1 MNKLDTTQH
10 GFLLFNIND
19 MLISIIRDIFSIK
32 HIDKIKLW
40 SHSRAVR
47 FVNKL
52 QLDLIRVNMI
62 TETLLALE

>member
-1 MNKLDTTQH
+1 MRHYTAWIFVIQYQRYVD
-10 GFLLFNIND
+10 
-19 MLISIIRDIFSIK
+19 IIRDIFSIK
-32 HIDKIKLW
+32 DIDKIELW

-52 QLDLIRVNMI
+52 QLCLIRVNMI